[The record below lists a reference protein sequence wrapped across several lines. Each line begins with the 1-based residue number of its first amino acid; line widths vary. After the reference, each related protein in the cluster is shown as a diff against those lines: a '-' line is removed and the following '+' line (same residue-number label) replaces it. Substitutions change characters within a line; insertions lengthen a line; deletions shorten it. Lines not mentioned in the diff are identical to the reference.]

1 MGQGKRMPESTFGLC
16 SGNDGTAH
24 EIERRDIGVDRDHG
38 EVSVFR
44 CLRCGRCWLHYL
56 MEYEYLTAAG
66 RWLEGEIPADV
77 AAKVKPGDAL
87 KLFGKMESYYRG
99 GSAYGGQVLLSQGP
113 PDRWLFPFP
122 GK

>member
-24 EIERRDIGVDRDHG
+24 EIERRDVGVDRDYG
-38 EVSVFR
+38 EVSVLR

-66 RWLEGEIPADV
+66 RCLEGEIPADV

-113 PDRWLFPFP
+113 PAHWLFPFP

>member
-1 MGQGKRMPESTFGLC
+1 MFMPESTFGLC

-24 EIERRDIGVDRDHG
+24 DIERRDVGVDRDYG
-38 EVSVFR
+38 EVSVLR

-66 RWLEGEIPADV
+66 RCLEGEIPADV

-99 GSAYGGQVLLSQGP
+99 GSAYGGQMLLSQGP
-113 PDRWLFPFP
+113 PARWLVPFP

>member
-1 MGQGKRMPESTFGLC
+1 MFMPESTFGLC

-24 EIERRDIGVDRDHG
+24 EIERRDVGVDRDHG
-38 EVSVFR
+38 EVSVLR

-77 AAKVKPGDAL
+77 AAKVKSGDAL

-113 PDRWLFPFP
+113 PAPWLFPFP

>member
-1 MGQGKRMPESTFGLC
+1 MFMPESTFGLC

-24 EIERRDIGVDRDHG
+24 DIERRDVGVDRDYG

-56 MEYEYLTAAG
+56 VEYEYLTAAG
-66 RWLEGEIPADV
+66 RWLEGEVPADV

-113 PDRWLFPFP
+113 PAGWLVPFP
-122 GK
+122 VSET